1 MSYPM
6 PPDEIL
12 AVIREGTV
20 IPASPLALNSAREF
34 DRRRQ
39 TALMRYYCDAGAGGI
54 AVAVH
59 TTQFEI
65 RKPEFNLL
73 EPVLRVCS
81 EAIDSWAARNG
92 KPIVKIAGVVGKTE
106 QAISEAECALSYGYH
121 AGLLSFSA
129 FKGASP
135 EEMIAHAETVAR
147 VIPLFGFYLQP
158 SVGGRVLPFDFWK
171 RFSAIPNVVAIK
183 VAPFNRYQT
192 IDVAR
197 AVAEVGRAEEITLYT
212 GNDDNIIADLLAPYR
227 FSVRGL
233 TRIIRIR
240 GGLLG
245 QWAVGTKR
253 AVELLDKIHRLVDS
267 GDSIPRKLFQ
277 RNIEL
282 TDTNAA
288 LFDAANG
295 FAGVIPGV
303 HEILRRQGL
312 FEGIWTL
319 NPEERLSD
327 GQMEEIDRVHRA
339 YPRLFDDDFVRE
351 RLAGWLKNGERNG

>member
-1 MSYPM
+1 MRNPM
-6 PPDEIL
+6 PPDAIL
-12 AVIREGTV
+12 ALIRKGTV

-34 DRRRQ
+34 DRKRQ
-39 TALMRYYCDAGAGGI
+39 TALMRYYCDSGAGGI

-73 EPVLRVCS
+73 EPVLRACS
-81 EAIDSWAARNG
+81 EAIDGWTARNG
-92 KPIVKIAGVVGKTE
+92 KPVIKIAGVVGKTN
-106 QAISEAECALSYGYH
+106 QAVQEAELAVSCGYH
-121 AGLLSFSA
+121 AGLLSLSA

-135 EEMIAHAETVAR
+135 EKMITHAERVAQ

-158 SVGGRVLPFDFWK
+158 SVGGRVLPFEFWK
-171 RFSAIPNVVAIK
+171 RFAAIPNVVAIK

-197 AVAEVGRAEEITLYT
+197 AVAETRRSNEITLYT

-227 FSVRGL
+227 FSVRGMPR
-233 TRIIRIR
+233 TIRIR

-253 AVELLDKIHRLVDS
+253 AAELLDKIHRLVES
-267 GDSIPRKLFQ
+267 GDSIPRKLLQ

-312 FEGIWTL
+312 FEGTWTL
-319 NPEERLSD
+319 NRDERLSE

-339 YPRLFDDDFVRE
+339 YPHLFDDEFVRE
-351 RLAGWLKNGERNG
+351 HLDGWMNEI

>member
-1 MSYPM
+1 MRYPLPSDDIM
-6 PPDEIL
+6 T
-12 AVIREGTV
+12 VIRKGAV
-20 IPASPLALNSAREF
+20 IPASPLALNSSRQF
-34 DRRRQ
+34 DPKRQ
-39 TALMRYYCDAGAGGI
+39 SALMRYYCDAGAGGV

-81 EAIDSWAARNG
+81 EAVDAWVSRNG
-92 KPIVKIAGVVGKTE
+92 KPIVKIAGIVGKTE
-106 QAISEAECALSYGYH
+106 QAIIEAGCGLSCGYH
-121 AGLLSFSA
+121 AGLLSLSVFRGST
-129 FKGASP
+129 P
-135 EEMIAHAETVAR
+135 DEMITHAESVAQR
-147 VIPLFGFYLQP
+147 IPLVGFYLQP

-171 RFSAIPNVVAIK
+171 RFAAIPNVVAIK
-183 VAPFNRYQT
+183 IAPFNRYQT
-192 IDVAR
+192 IDVVR
-197 AVAEVGRAEEITLYT
+197 AVAEAGREDEITLYT
-212 GNDDNIIADLLAPYR
+212 GNDDNIIIDLLTPYR
-227 FSVRGL
+227 FAVKGTERTL
-233 TRIIRIR
+233 RIR

-253 AVELLDKIHRLVDS
+253 AAELLDEIHRL
-267 GDSIPRKLFQ
+267 GEGEGEIPTEFLR

-319 NPEERLSD
+319 NPEERLSP
-327 GQMEEIDRVHRA
+327 GQREEIDRVHRA
-339 YPRLFDDDFVRE
+339 YPHLFDDDFVRE
-351 RLAGWLKNGERNG
+351 HLADWLDGG